1 MEGPF
6 PVALGRLMH
15 PRAIYGRLLRRLDG
29 DASATP
35 SHGSVR
41 IYQDQYEHLMG
52 LIKANDRLYSYVAER
67 IKFRFVQREHRLYY
81 SMPSRV
87 HRMFADDVIKRID
100 TRIAEVA
107 MLHDSD
113 EKQGNVDK
121 NIASVIKQARVV
133 DMDDVDVDGMWEF
146 NWGPAGNSNRACLA
160 LDIVYSH
167 QCKTAEQSMISLIT
181 RTEGRPAIGV
191 VISVSNNRM
200 RDNVSA
206 ADSNM
211 KKRAFYTIFKVTR
224 KSFDDMGE
232 SPFVTKKR
240 SKRCEFREETGSC
253 RDGALRIPMRELIG
267 PNHMQFVDENDRVTK
282 SILDGEISISNYELN
297 RFLERAEITAESPQ
311 EPQDHTS
318 RSDPSM

>member
-6 PVALGRLMH
+6 PVAFGRLMH
-15 PRAIYGRLLRRLDG
+15 PRSIYDRLLRRLGG

-52 LIKANDRLYSYVAER
+52 LIKTNERLYRYVAER
-67 IKFRFVQREHRLYY
+67 IKFRFVRREHRLYY
-81 SMPSRV
+81 SMPGRV
-87 HRMFADDVIKRID
+87 HRIFANDVVRLID

-107 MLHDSD
+107 MLFDSD
-113 EKQGNVDK
+113 DKDGNVVE
-121 NIASVIKQARVV
+121 NIANVIKQARVV
-133 DMDDVDVDGMWEF
+133 DMDDVDVDGIWEF
-146 NWGPAGNSNRACLA
+146 NWGPAENPDKACLA

-167 QCKTAEQSMISLIT
+167 DYRAAERSMISLIT
-181 RTEGRPAIGV
+181 RTEGRPALGV
-191 VISVSNNRM
+191 IISVSNNRM

-211 KKRAFYTIFKVTR
+211 KKRAFYTIFKVTQ

-232 SPFVTKKR
+232 STFVTKKR
-240 SKRCEFREETGSC
+240 SKRCEFREESGTC

-267 PNHMQFVDENDRVTK
+267 PNHMQFVDRSDQVTMG
-282 SILDGEISISNYELN
+282 ILDEEISISNYELK
-297 RFLERAEITAESPQ
+297 RFLEKAEMTAESPQ
-311 EPQDHTS
+311 ELHDHTS
-318 RSDPSM
+318 RSELSM